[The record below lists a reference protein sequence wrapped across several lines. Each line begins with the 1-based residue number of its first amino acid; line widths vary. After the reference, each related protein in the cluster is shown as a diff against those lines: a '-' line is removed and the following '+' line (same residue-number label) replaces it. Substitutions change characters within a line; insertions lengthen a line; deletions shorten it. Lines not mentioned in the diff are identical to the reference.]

1 MIFEDLS
8 IVFKCLLI
16 MLCIVILVYIIQ
28 PAYQENFTSNDTS
41 TYYKIY
47 DSIFYQPL
55 DTQYEFAHIIN
66 TMSTESRIL
75 DIGSGTGHRV
85 KELHK
90 RGLRVTGLEESDLL
104 CRDTLR
110 RYPTCNI
117 QIGSPSNTL
126 IFQPESFT
134 HILCLDSTIYKYKD
148 KSTLVENIRH
158 WLEPDGLFIV
168 HVSDHKQPTKGK
180 YQSSITG
187 NLLVETVH
195 ERGQSAR
202 RHSKLYP
209 ESTSHILYMI
219 QQHGFL
225 QVANY
230 EQVYSFKKI

>member
-1 MIFEDLS
+1 MIFEELS

-16 MLCIVILVYIIQ
+16 MLCIVVLVYIIQ
-28 PAYQENFTSNDTS
+28 PAYQENFTSNDKS
-41 TYYKIY
+41 VYYKIY

-55 DTQYEFAHIIN
+55 DTKYEFSHIIN
-66 TMSTESRIL
+66 TMTTKSRIL
-75 DIGSGTGHRV
+75 DISSGTGHRV
-85 KELHK
+85 QELHK
-90 RGLRVTGLEESDLL
+90 RGLRIIGLEESDLL

-117 QIGSPSNTL
+117 QIGSPTNAL
-126 IFQPESFT
+126 MFQPESFT
-134 HILCLDSTIYKYKD
+134 HVLCLDSIYKYKD
-148 KSTLVENIRH
+148 KSTLVENIRQ

-168 HVSDHKQPTKGK
+168 DVSVHKTPTKGK
-180 YQSSITG
+180 YQSSING
-187 NLLVETVH
+187 NLFVETVQEH
-195 ERGQSAR
+195 GQLAR

-230 EQVYSFKKI
+230 KDIYSFKKI